1 MNKLNVFIMIQTV
14 QKDTIE
20 ITGEEYARWGENDDY
35 LGVIC
40 LQKIN
45 PADKI
50 AEVVT
55 PAPSSS
61 SSQ

>member
-1 MNKLNVFIMIQTV
+1 MIQTV